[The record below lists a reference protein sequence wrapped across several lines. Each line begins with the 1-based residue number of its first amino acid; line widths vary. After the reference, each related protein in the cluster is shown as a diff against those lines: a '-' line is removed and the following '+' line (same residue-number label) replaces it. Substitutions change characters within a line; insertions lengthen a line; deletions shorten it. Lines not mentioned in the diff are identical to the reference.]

1 MMINERSEAGWLR
14 KHGPSGGTTAICR
27 STPAL
32 FCSPVDIAD
41 REARL
46 AQAEQ
51 LVRTTLVER
60 DVGMVATTFVDNS
73 GITRVKSVP
82 VLRLPQLAA
91 WGVGA
96 STSFD
101 YFRFDDWLAAPP
113 GGTAP
118 VGDLRIIPDLQR
130 LVPLAA
136 QPGWAWAP
144 GDRYRQDGEPHDRCN
159 RLVLRR
165 LVEDAA
171 AEGLK
176 IKAAFEIEWVISA
189 GDGDDFVS
197 AAVGPAYGMSRLV
210 GVSDYARDLIAVL
223 SAEGIKVEQF
233 HPEYAA
239 GQLELSVAAESPVD
253 AADTSVLVRS
263 TIRAVGRRHSYR
275 TSFSP
280 KVEADGVG
288 NGGHVH
294 LSVWREGENLMA
306 GGNGPFGLRPG
317 GEAFGAGI
325 LNRLPALLALGAPS
339 VASYLRLVPS
349 HWAGAYACWGLEN
362 REAALRMITGSA
374 GSADWAANLEVKCL
388 DLTANPYL
396 LLAGLLAAGL
406 SGVVA
411 GARLPEPVDVDP
423 AALPSEELEGRGI
436 QRLPT
441 SLRQSTDALATD
453 QVLRDSLGSPLLD
466 SVLAVRES
474 EIELFAEASAEE
486 VVRALRWT
494 H

>member
-1 MMINERSEAGWLR
+1 MDLAERQA
-14 KHGPSGGTTAICR
+14 R
-27 STPAL
+27 S
-32 FCSPVDIAD
+32 
-41 REARL
+41 
-46 AQAEQ
+46 AQAEK
-51 LVRTTLVER
+51 LVPNLAER
-60 DVGMVATTFVDNS
+60 GVVMVATTFVDNA

-82 VLRLPQLAA
+82 LERLPQLAA

-118 VGDLRIIPDLQR
+118 VGDVRVLPDLRR

-144 GDRYRQDGEPHDRCN
+144 GDRYRQDGEPHERCN
-159 RLVLRR
+159 RLLLQQ
-165 LVEDAA
+165 LVDVASA
-171 AEGLK
+171 QGLE
-176 IKAAFEIEWVISA
+176 IKTGIEIEWVISA

-197 AAVGPAYGMSRLV
+197 AAVGPGYGMSRLII
-210 GVSDYARDLIAVL
+210 VSDYVRELIEAL
-223 SAEGIKVEQF
+223 SAEGVRVDQF
-233 HPEYAA
+233 HPEYAV

-263 TIRAVGRRHSYR
+263 TIRAVGHRHGYR

-280 KVEADGVG
+280 KVEAEGVG

-294 LSVWREGENLMA
+294 LSVWRDGRNLMA
-306 GGNGPFGLRPG
+306 GGNGPDGLTDI
-317 GEAFGAGI
+317 GESFAAGI
-325 LNRLPALLALGAPS
+325 LSRLPALLAFGAPS

-349 HWAGAYACWGLEN
+349 HWAGVYACWGLEN

-374 GSADWAANLEVKCL
+374 GSSDWAANLEVKCL

-396 LLAGLLAAGL
+396 LFAGLLAAGFD
-406 SGVVA
+406 GVEA
-411 GARLPEPVDVDP
+411 GARLPEPVEVDP
-423 AALPSEELEGRGI
+423 AALPPEELERRGI
-436 QRLPT
+436 RRLPT
-441 SLRQSTDALATD
+441 SLRGSTDALAAD
-453 QVLRDSLGSPLLD
+453 PVLRAALGAALID
-466 SVLAVRES
+466 SVVAVRES
-474 EIELFAEASAEE
+474 EIERFADASAEE
-486 VVRALRWT
+486 IVRAFRWV

>member
-1 MMINERSEAGWLR
+1 MLFLGQCSRDRHSQCR
-14 KHGPSGGTTAICR
+14 DRR

-32 FCSPVDIAD
+32 FCGAVDVPE
-41 REARL
+41 RQARGG
-46 AQAEQ
+46 QAEK
-51 LVRTTLVER
+51 LVRTLLER
-60 DVGMVATTFVDNS
+60 DVGMVATTFVDNA

-82 VLRLPQLAA
+82 LRRLPQLAA

-96 STSFD
+96 STTFD

-118 VGDLRIIPDLQR
+118 VGDLRVIPDLR
-130 LVPLAA
+130 RVVPLAA
-136 QPGWAWAP
+136 QPGWAWTPA
-144 GDRYRQDGEPHDRCN
+144 DRYRQDGEPHQGCN
-159 RLVLRR
+159 RLLLQR
-165 LVEDAA
+165 LVGDAA
-171 AEGLK
+171 TDGLE
-176 IKAAFEIEWVISA
+176 IKAAFEIEWVVSA

-197 AAVGPAYGMSRLV
+197 AAVGPAYGMSRLI
-210 GVSDYARDLIAVL
+210 GVSDYVREVVDALT
-223 SAEGIKVEQF
+223 AEGIRVEQF
-233 HPEYAA
+233 HPEYAL

-263 TIRAVGRRHSYR
+263 TIRAVGRRYNYR

-280 KVEADGVG
+280 KVESEGVG

-294 LSVWREGENLMA
+294 LSVWRDGQNLMA
-306 GGNGPFGLRPG
+306 GGDGPYGLTLIG
-317 GEAFGAGI
+317 DAFAAGI
-325 LNRLPALLALGAPS
+325 LRRLPALLALGAPS

-349 HWAGAYACWGLEN
+349 HWAGVYGCWGLEN

-374 GSADWAANLEVKCL
+374 GSSEWAANLEVKCV

-406 SGVVA
+406 DGIA
-411 GARLPEPVDVDP
+411 ARARLPAPIDVDP
-423 AALPSEELEGRGI
+423 AALGPKELDRRGI

-441 SLRQSTDALATD
+441 SLRESTDALAAD
-453 QVLRDSLGSPLLD
+453 SMLRSALGSPLID
-466 SVLAVRES
+466 SVLAVRDS

>member
-1 MMINERSEAGWLR
+1 VDLSERQ
-14 KHGPSGGTTAICR
+14 
-27 STPAL
+27 
-32 FCSPVDIAD
+32 
-41 REARL
+41 ARG
-46 AQAEQ
+46 AQAEE
-51 LVRTTLVER
+51 LVPTLLER
-60 DVGMVATTFVDNS
+60 DIDMVATTFVDNA

-82 VLRLPQLAA
+82 LQRLPQLAA

-118 VGDLRIIPDLQR
+118 VGDLRILPDLR
-130 LVPLAA
+130 RVVPLHA
-136 QPGWAWAP
+136 QHGWAWTP
-144 GDRYRQDGEPHDRCN
+144 GDRYRQDGEPHEGCN
-159 RLVLRR
+159 RLRLQR
-165 LVEDAA
+165 LVDNAA
-171 AEGLK
+171 ADDLQV
-176 IKAAFEIEWVISA
+176 KAAFEIEWVVSA
-189 GDGDDFVS
+189 GDGEDFRS
-197 AAVGPAYGMSRLV
+197 AAVGPAYGMSRLI
-210 GVSDYARDLIAVL
+210 GVSDYARDVVGAL
-223 SAEGIKVEQF
+223 SAEGITVEQF
-233 HPEYAA
+233 HPEYAL

-263 TIRAVGRRHSYR
+263 TIRAVGRRYDYR

-280 KVEADGVG
+280 KVEAEGVG

-294 LSVWREGENLMA
+294 LSVWRDGRNLMA
-306 GGNGPFGLRPG
+306 AGDGPYGLTPV
-317 GEAFGAGI
+317 GEAFAAGI
-325 LNRLPALLALGAPS
+325 LRRLPAILALGAPS

-349 HWAGAYACWGLEN
+349 HWAGVYGCWGLEN

-374 GSADWAANLEVKCL
+374 GSSEWAANLEVKCV

-396 LLAGLLAAGL
+396 LLAGLLAAGID
-406 SGVVA
+406 GVA
-411 GARLPEPVDVDP
+411 ARARLPEPADLDP
-423 AALPSEELEGRGI
+423 AVLTPDELDRRGI

-441 SLRQSTDALATD
+441 SLREATDALAAD
-453 QVLRDSLGSPLLD
+453 SVLRAAFGSDLMD

>member
-1 MMINERSEAGWLR
+1 MLFLGQCSRDRHSQCR
-14 KHGPSGGTTAICR
+14 DRR

-32 FCSPVDIAD
+32 FCGAVDVPE
-41 REARL
+41 RQARGG
-46 AQAEQ
+46 QAEK
-51 LVRTTLVER
+51 LVRTLLER
-60 DVGMVATTFVDNS
+60 DVGMVATTFVDNA

-82 VLRLPQLAA
+82 LRRLPQLAA

-118 VGDLRIIPDLQR
+118 VGDLRVIPDLR
-130 LVPLAA
+130 RVVPLAA
-136 QPGWAWAP
+136 QPGWAWTPA
-144 GDRYRQDGEPHDRCN
+144 DRYRQDGEPHQGCN
-159 RLVLRR
+159 RLLLQR
-165 LVEDAA
+165 LVGDAA
-171 AEGLK
+171 TDGLE
-176 IKAAFEIEWVISA
+176 IKVAFEIEWVVSA

-197 AAVGPAYGMSRLV
+197 AAVGPAYGMSRLI
-210 GVSDYARDLIAVL
+210 GVSDYVREVVDGLT
-223 SAEGIKVEQF
+223 AEGIRVEQF
-233 HPEYAA
+233 HPEYAL

-263 TIRAVGRRHSYR
+263 TIRAVGRRYNYR

-280 KVEADGVG
+280 KVESEGVG

-294 LSVWREGENLMA
+294 LSVWRDGQNLMA
-306 GGNGPFGLRPG
+306 GGDGPYGLTLIG
-317 GEAFGAGI
+317 DAFAAGI
-325 LNRLPALLALGAPS
+325 LRRLPALLALGAPS

-349 HWAGAYACWGLEN
+349 HWAGVYGCWGLEN

-374 GSADWAANLEVKCL
+374 GSSEWAANLEVKCV

-406 SGVVA
+406 DGIA
-411 GARLPEPVDVDP
+411 ARARLPAPIDVDP
-423 AALPSEELEGRGI
+423 AALGPKELDRRGI

-441 SLRQSTDALATD
+441 SLRESTDALAAD
-453 QVLRDSLGSPLLD
+453 SMLRSALGSPLID
-466 SVLAVRES
+466 SVLAVRDS

>member
-1 MMINERSEAGWLR
+1 
-14 KHGPSGGTTAICR
+14 
-27 STPAL
+27 
-32 FCSPVDIAD
+32 VDID
-41 REARL
+41 EREARG

-51 LVRTTLVER
+51 LVRTTLVDR
-60 DVGMVATTFVDNS
+60 GIGMVATTFVDNS

-82 VLRLPQLAA
+82 ASRLPQLAA

-96 STSFD
+96 STCFD

-113 GGTAP
+113 GGTGP
-118 VGDLRIIPDLQR
+118 VGDLRILPDLRR

-136 QPGWAWAP
+136 QPGWAWTP
-144 GDRYRQDGEPHDRCN
+144 GDRYRQDGQPHGCCN
-159 RLVLRR
+159 RLVLQR

-171 AEGLK
+171 AEGLE
-176 IKAAFEIEWVISA
+176 IKAGFEIEWVISV
-189 GDGDDFVS
+189 GDGDDFVT
-197 AAVGPAYGMSRLV
+197 AAVGPAYGMSRVV
-210 GVSDYARDLIAVL
+210 GISDYARELIEAL
-223 SAEGIKVEQF
+223 SAEGIEVEQF

-263 TIRAVGRRHSYR
+263 TIRAVGRRYGYR

-294 LSVWREGENLMA
+294 VSVWREGENLMT
-306 GGNGPFGLRPG
+306 GGNGAFGLRPD

-325 LNRLPALLALGAPS
+325 LHRLPALLALGAPS

-374 GSADWAANLEVKCL
+374 GSGHWAANLEVKCL

-406 SGVVA
+406 NGVAA

-423 AALPSEELEGRGI
+423 AALPSEELERRGI

-441 SLRQSTDALATD
+441 SLRQSTDALAAD
-453 QVLRDSLGSPLLD
+453 QVLRDALGSALLD

-486 VVRALRWT
+486 VVRALRWI

>member
-1 MMINERSEAGWLR
+1 
-14 KHGPSGGTTAICR
+14 
-27 STPAL
+27 
-32 FCSPVDIAD
+32 
-41 REARL
+41 
-46 AQAEQ
+46 
-51 LVRTTLVER
+51 VER

-82 VLRLPQLAA
+82 ASRLPQLAA

-118 VGDLRIIPDLQR
+118 VGDLRIIPDLRR

-136 QPGWAWAP
+136 QPGWAWTP
-144 GDRYRQDGEPHDRCN
+144 GDRYRQDGEPHDCCN
-159 RLVLRR
+159 RLVLQR
-165 LVEDAA
+165 LVDDAA
-171 AEGLK
+171 AEGME

-197 AAVGPAYGMSRLV
+197 AAVGPAYGISRLV
-210 GVSDYARDLIAVL
+210 GVSDYARDLIATL

-263 TIRAVGRRHSYR
+263 TIRAVGGRHNYR

-306 GGNGPFGLRPG
+306 GGNGPFGLRPA

-349 HWAGAYACWGLEN
+349 HWAGVYACWGLEN

-374 GSADWAANLEVKCL
+374 GSSDWAANLEVKCL

-396 LLAGLLAAGL
+396 LLSGLLAAGL
-406 SGVVA
+406 NGVAA
-411 GARLPEPVDVDP
+411 GTQLPEPVDVDP
-423 AALPSEELEGRGI
+423 AALAPEELERRHI
-436 QRLPT
+436 RRLPT
-441 SLRQSTDALATD
+441 TLRQSTDALAAD
-453 QVLRDSLGSPLLD
+453 RVLRDALGSALLD

-474 EIELFAEASAEE
+474 EIELFADASAEE
-486 VVRALRWT
+486 VVRAFRWT

>member
-1 MMINERSEAGWLR
+1 
-14 KHGPSGGTTAICR
+14 
-27 STPAL
+27 
-32 FCSPVDIAD
+32 VDIGE
-41 REARL
+41 RQARA

-51 LVRTTLVER
+51 HVRALVER
-60 DVGMVATTFVDNS
+60 DVGMVATTFVDNA

-82 VLRLPQLAA
+82 LRRLPELAA

-113 GGTAP
+113 DGTAP
-118 VGDLRIIPDLQR
+118 VGDLRVIPDLRR

-136 QPGWAWAP
+136 QPGWAWTP

-159 RLVLRR
+159 RLLLRR
-165 LVEDAA
+165 LVDEAA
-171 AEGLK
+171 GDGLE

-189 GDGDDFVS
+189 GDGDDFLS
-197 AAVGPAYGMSRLV
+197 AAIGPGYGMSRLV
-210 GVSDYARDLIAVL
+210 GVSDYVRDLIEAL
-223 SAEGIKVEQF
+223 SAERIKVEQF

-239 GQLELSVAAESPVD
+239 GQLELSVAAESPID

-263 TIRAVGRRHSYR
+263 TIRAVGRRYNFR

-294 LSVWREGENLMA
+294 LSVWRDQQNLMA
-306 GGNGPFGLRPG
+306 GGNGPFGLALDA
-317 GEAFGAGI
+317 EAFAAGI
-325 LNRLPALLALGAPS
+325 LQRLPALLALGAPS

-349 HWAGAYACWGLEN
+349 HWAGVYACWGLEN

-374 GSADWAANLEVKCL
+374 GSSDWAANLEVKCV

-396 LLAGLLAAGL
+396 LLSGLLAAGL
-406 SGVVA
+406 NGIAA
-411 GARLPEPVDVDP
+411 GAQLPEPIDVDP
-423 AALPSEELEGRGI
+423 AALALEDQARRGI
-436 QRLPT
+436 ERLPT
-441 SLRQSTDALATD
+441 TLRESTDALSAD
-453 QVLRDSLGSPLLD
+453 PVLRDALGSALVD

-486 VVRALRWT
+486 VVRAFRWT

>member
-1 MMINERSEAGWLR
+1 MLFLGQCSRDRHSQCR
-14 KHGPSGGTTAICR
+14 DRR

-32 FCSPVDIAD
+32 FCGAVDVPE
-41 REARL
+41 RQARGG
-46 AQAEQ
+46 QAEK
-51 LVRTTLVER
+51 LVRTLLER
-60 DVGMVATTFVDNS
+60 DVGMVATTFVDNA

-82 VLRLPQLAA
+82 LRRLPQLAA

-118 VGDLRIIPDLQR
+118 VGDLRVIPDLR
-130 LVPLAA
+130 RVVPLAA
-136 QPGWAWAP
+136 QPGWAWTPA
-144 GDRYRQDGEPHDRCN
+144 DRYRQDGEPHQGCN
-159 RLVLRR
+159 RLLLQR
-165 LVEDAA
+165 LVGDAA
-171 AEGLK
+171 TDGLE
-176 IKAAFEIEWVISA
+176 IKAAFEIEWVVSA

-197 AAVGPAYGMSRLV
+197 AAVGPAYGMSRLI
-210 GVSDYARDLIAVL
+210 GVSDYVREVVDALT
-223 SAEGIKVEQF
+223 AEGIRVEQF
-233 HPEYAA
+233 HPEYAL

-263 TIRAVGRRHSYR
+263 TIRAVGRRYNYR

-280 KVEADGVG
+280 KVESEGVG

-294 LSVWREGENLMA
+294 LSVWRDGQNLMA
-306 GGNGPFGLRPG
+306 GGDGPYGLTLIG
-317 GEAFGAGI
+317 DAFAAGI
-325 LNRLPALLALGAPS
+325 LRRLPALLALGAPS

-349 HWAGAYACWGLEN
+349 HWAGVYGCWGLEN

-374 GSADWAANLEVKCL
+374 GSSEWAANLEVKCV

-396 LLAGLLAAGL
+396 LLAGLLAVGL
-406 SGVVA
+406 DGIA
-411 GARLPEPVDVDP
+411 ARARLPAPIDVDP
-423 AALPSEELEGRGI
+423 AALGPKELDRRGI

-441 SLRQSTDALATD
+441 SLRESTDALAAD
-453 QVLRDSLGSPLLD
+453 SMLRSALGSPLID
-466 SVLAVRES
+466 SVLAVRDS

>member
-1 MMINERSEAGWLR
+1 VDVPERQ
-14 KHGPSGGTTAICR
+14 
-27 STPAL
+27 
-32 FCSPVDIAD
+32 
-41 REARL
+41 ARG
-46 AQAEQ
+46 AQAEK
-51 LVRTTLVER
+51 LVRTLLER
-60 DVGMVATTFVDNS
+60 DVGMVATTFVDNA

-82 VLRLPQLAA
+82 LRRLPQLAA

-118 VGDLRIIPDLQR
+118 VGDLRVIPDLR
-130 LVPLAA
+130 RVVPLAA
-136 QPGWAWAP
+136 QPGWAWTPA
-144 GDRYRQDGEPHDRCN
+144 DRYRQDGEPHEGCN
-159 RLVLRR
+159 RLLLQR
-165 LVEDAA
+165 LVGDAA
-171 AEGLK
+171 TDGLE
-176 IKAAFEIEWVISA
+176 IKAAFEIEWVVSA
-189 GDGDDFVS
+189 GDGDDFLS
-197 AAVGPAYGMSRLV
+197 AAVGPAYGMSRLI
-210 GVSDYARDLIAVL
+210 GVSDYIRDVVDAL
-223 SAEGIKVEQF
+223 SAEGVRVEQF
-233 HPEYAA
+233 HPEYAV
-239 GQLELSVAAESPVD
+239 GQLEVSVAAESPVD

-263 TIRAVGRRHSYR
+263 TIRAVGRRYNYR

-280 KVEADGVG
+280 KVEAEGVG

-294 LSVWREGENLMA
+294 LSVWRDGQNLMA
-306 GGNGPFGLRPG
+306 GGDGPYGLTPLG
-317 GEAFGAGI
+317 DAFAAGV
-325 LNRLPALLALGAPS
+325 LRRLPAVLALGAPS

-349 HWAGAYACWGLEN
+349 HWAGVYGCWGLEN

-374 GSADWAANLEVKCL
+374 GSSEWAANLEVKCV

-406 SGVVA
+406 DGIA
-411 GARLPEPVDVDP
+411 AQARLPAPIDVDP
-423 AALPSEELEGRGI
+423 AALAPEELDRRGI

-441 SLRQSTDALATD
+441 SLRESTDALAA
-453 QVLRDSLGSPLLD
+453 DSVMRSALGSALID

-474 EIELFAEASAEE
+474 EIELFTEASAEE

>member
-1 MMINERSEAGWLR
+1 MAFRG
-14 KHGPSGGTTAICR
+14 

-32 FCSPVDIAD
+32 LCDPVDVAERQARRAHAD
-41 REARL
+41 R
-46 AQAEQ
+46 
-51 LVRTTLVER
+51 LVRTLLEH
-60 DVGMVATTFVDNS
+60 DVGMVATTFVDNA

-82 VLRLPQLAA
+82 LQRLPELAA
-91 WGVGA
+91 WGAGA

-101 YFRFDDWLAAPP
+101 FFRFDDWLAAPP
-113 GGTAP
+113 DATAP
-118 VGDLRIIPDLQR
+118 VGDLRVIPDLRR

-144 GDRYRQDGEPHDRCN
+144 GDRYRLDGEPHERCSRLLLQ
-159 RLVLRR
+159 RLVA
-165 LVEDAA
+165 DAA
-171 AEGLK
+171 SDGFG
-176 IKAAFEIEWVISA
+176 IKAALEIEWVVSA

-210 GVSDYARDLIAVL
+210 GVSDYARDLIDAL
-223 SAEGIKVEQF
+223 SAERIKVEQF

-239 GQLELSVAAESPVD
+239 GQLEVSVAAESPVD
-253 AADTSVLVRS
+253 AADTAVLVRG
-263 TIRAVGRRHSYR
+263 TIRAVGRRYNYR

-280 KVEADGVG
+280 KVEAEGVG

-294 LSVWREGENLMA
+294 LSVWRGGRNQMA
-306 GGNGPFGLRPG
+306 GGDRRYGLTPV
-317 GEAFGAGI
+317 GEAFAAGI
-325 LNRLPALLALGAPS
+325 LDRLPALLAIGAPS

-374 GSADWAANLEVKCL
+374 GSSEWAANVEVKCL

-396 LLAGLLAAGL
+396 LLAGLLAAGFD
-406 SGVVA
+406 GVA
-411 GARLPEPVDVDP
+411 SQARLPEPVDVDP
-423 AALPSEELEGRGI
+423 AAMAAEELNRRGI
-436 QRLPT
+436 ERLPT
-441 SLRQSTDALATD
+441 SLRESTDALAAD
-453 QVLRDSLGSPLLD
+453 AVLREALGSALID

-474 EIELFAEASAEE
+474 EIDQFAEASAEE
-486 VVRALRWT
+486 VVQAFRWT